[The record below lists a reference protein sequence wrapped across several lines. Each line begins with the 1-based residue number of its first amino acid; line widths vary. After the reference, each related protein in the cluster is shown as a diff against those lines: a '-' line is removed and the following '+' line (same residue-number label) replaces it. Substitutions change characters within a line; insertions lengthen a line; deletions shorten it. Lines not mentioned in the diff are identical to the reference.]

1 MKLNAIVRHEAA
13 GGTFV
18 WWSDDRLPNVPYLR
32 VQMKSHASDMS
43 ATPIQM
49 NTTSSLWSSI
59 SSSGMQIRWHDVKP
73 TLESFTASWT
83 LTVHNNSEDST
94 AEFRI
99 PGNVRGIFLRGI
111 HRATFRIIV
120 PIMEDG
126 QEVSLNYTFVEWT
139 TVNIVRLLF
148 TLPIVH
154 LNDM

>member
-1 MKLNAIVRHEAA
+1 MCIVKLNAIVRHEAA

-32 VQMKSHASDMS
+32 VQMKSDALDMA

-49 NTTSSLWSSI
+49 NTTSSPW
-59 SSSGMQIRWHDVKP
+59 SSGMQIRWQDVKP
-73 TLESFTASWT
+73 TLESFTARWT
-83 LTVHNNSEDST
+83 NVHKNSEDTT

-111 HRATFRIIV
+111 HRGTFRIIV

-126 QEVSLNYTFVEWT
+126 QEVPLNYTFVEWT
-139 TVNIVRLLF
+139 TVNIVRLKL
-148 TLPIVH
+148 TVPIVH
-154 LNDM
+154 LNDI